1 VTGKQ
6 RLRPLRGRWEILV
19 QPELSVDK
27 LSRPPPAFSDAFG
40 MDAGLK
46 NRLWLEQLID
56 DAYELSNSSF
66 GVVRTDR
73 NGGRAINGS

>member
-1 VTGKQ
+1 
-6 RLRPLRGRWEILV
+6 
-19 QPELSVDK
+19 
-27 LSRPPPAFSDAFG
+27 
-40 MDAGLK
+40 MDVGLE

-56 DAYELSNSSF
+56 NAYELSNSGF